1 MAQGSGDFICELAP
15 TAPLSAS
22 ILGLG
27 FPGGAKPLGASRLCR
42 ASKGMEGGQ
51 GACAHAQ
58 EMWSP
63 TCCEQPGALRPLWLS
78 GSCSLPWDDGVVL
91 PQGPLLRMRALMG
104 AGPGLGKDQGLDEDQ
119 EKGTQ
124 MLV

>member
-1 MAQGSGDFICELAP
+1 MARGSGDFICELAP
-15 TAPLSAS
+15 AASLSAS

-27 FPGGAKPLGASRLCR
+27 FPGRAKPLSASRLCR
-42 ASKGMEGGQ
+42 ASKVMEDGQ

-63 TCCEQPGALRPLWLS
+63 TCCEQPGGLRPFWLS
-78 GSCSLPWDDGVVL
+78 GVMAPWGDGVVL
-91 PQGPLLRMRALMG
+91 PQGPLLRMGVLMG
-104 AGPGLGKDQGLDEDQ
+104 AGLGLGKDQGLDEDQ
-119 EKGTQ
+119 EKGTR